1 MKVHLGWSVEDDD
14 EEDDGIDLRQQV
26 LCHPLC
32 QCAHCAPLQVGV
44 ALLLC
49 ELTVTK
55 QQKAC

>member
-14 EEDDGIDLRQQV
+14 EEDNGIDLRQQV

-44 ALLLC
+44 ALLLNGS
-49 ELTVTK
+49 
-55 QQKAC
+55 